1 MSVKSGTIAVLA
13 LALAF
18 ALFWPASSSKSNDRT
33 AALATISPS
42 ALAIDVNLRSEKWE
56 AN

>member
-1 MSVKSGTIAVLA
+1 MSVKSGTLAILA

-42 ALAIDVNLRSEKWE
+42 AFVIDVNLRSERWD
-56 AN
+56 AQ